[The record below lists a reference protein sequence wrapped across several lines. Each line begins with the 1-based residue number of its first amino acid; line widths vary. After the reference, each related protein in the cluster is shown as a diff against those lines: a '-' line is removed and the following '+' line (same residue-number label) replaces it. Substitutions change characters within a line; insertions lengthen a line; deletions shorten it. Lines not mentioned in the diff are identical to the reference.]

1 MRNRLTRRL
10 VLLGLVIVLPAASG
24 CLRRTMTINTAP
36 QGARVLLN
44 DQEVG
49 TSPVSVDFTF
59 YGDYSVILQKDGYQT
74 LQTHQVVETPW
85 YELPGLD
92 FFTEILWP
100 FPVHDKREYTFE
112 MQQAGPPIARED
124 LVKQAEQFRDRAVF
138 GED

>member
-1 MRNRLTRRL
+1 M
-10 VLLGLVIVLPAASG
+10 
-24 CLRRTMTINTAP
+24 
-36 QGARVLLN
+36 LN

-92 FFTEILWP
+92 LFTEILWP
-100 FPVHDKREYTFE
+100 FPVHDQREYTFE
-112 MQQAGPPIARED
+112 MEKAGPPIARDE
-124 LVKQAEQFRDRAVF
+124 LVKQAEEFRDRAVF